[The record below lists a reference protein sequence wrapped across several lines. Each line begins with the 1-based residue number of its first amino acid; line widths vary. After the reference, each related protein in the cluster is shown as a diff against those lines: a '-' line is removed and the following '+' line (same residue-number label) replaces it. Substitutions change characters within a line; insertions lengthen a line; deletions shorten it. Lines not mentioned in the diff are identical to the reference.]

1 MFSKGPMYR
10 QVQFSCTHEW
20 KGHKFVAVGEWMKAG
35 REPVVYEVEQI
46 RLRKVVWRMR
56 IHGTVWL

>member
-1 MFSKGPMYR
+1 MYR